1 MKIGNEEKV
10 FLYIETLKH
19 LTNLNRASEIKAGL
33 ILSFYGLLLGVV
45 FQYLT
50 QIVAKVGTDSI
61 FIVLLI
67 LWITIIGISIY
78 WSFRCF
84 MPHIEGKFER
94 NVFFF
99 QDAIHNYGDIHA
111 YTKQFNDVASDEE
124 QLYAH
129 LGQQIFIH
137 SKIVSTK
144 IKDVNKSVKF
154 LAYSFIPLMALLIF
168 TILIIKPSI

>member
-10 FLYIETLKH
+10 FVYMETLKH

-50 QIVAKVGTDSI
+50 KIVDDLGTDYL
-61 FIVLLI
+61 FIGLLVSWI
-67 LWITIIGISIY
+67 LVIAVSIY

-84 MPHIEGKFER
+84 MPHIEAKFDR

-99 QDAIHNYGDIHA
+99 QDAINNYGDIKT
-111 YTKQFNDVASDEE
+111 YTHRFNEVTSEGELLYKQ
-124 QLYAH
+124 

-137 SKIVSTK
+137 SKIVATK
-144 IKDVNKSVKF
+144 ITDVNKSVKY
-154 LAYSFIPLMALLIF
+154 LAYSFIPLLALLVYTMF
-168 TILIIKPSI
+168 IIRPEL